1 MSIDPNDFTN
11 AAIESGESVSVYNP
25 NYAIDTD
32 YGSATIESLGSA
44 ASEFAIIQPESE
56 SRIQRSEGR
65 LLQGDLFAMFISSSV
80 VKKNSIIE
88 FNNKRYKVKNLIE
101 IRPEG
106 VIHHFEANLEFS
118 SLVNEDTPE

>member
-1 MSIDPNDFTN
+1 MVDTNDFTY
-11 AAIESGESVSVYNP
+11 AAIESGESVKVYNP
-25 NYAIDTD
+25 TYSIDTD

-44 ASEFAIIQPESE
+44 TSENAIIQPESE

-80 VKKNSIIE
+80 VTKNSIIE

-106 VIHHFEANLEFS
+106 AIHHFEANLEFS